1 MALNQ
6 DTAGPKFTPSRPS
19 KATILILLGIVV
31 AFFAIVLSQGEKS
44 MQEMKNQPP
53 AATSTQE

>member
-19 KATILILLGIVV
+19 KVTILVLLGIII
-31 AFFAIVLSQGEKS
+31 AFFAIVLTQGEKS
-44 MQEMKNQPP
+44 MQEIKNQPP